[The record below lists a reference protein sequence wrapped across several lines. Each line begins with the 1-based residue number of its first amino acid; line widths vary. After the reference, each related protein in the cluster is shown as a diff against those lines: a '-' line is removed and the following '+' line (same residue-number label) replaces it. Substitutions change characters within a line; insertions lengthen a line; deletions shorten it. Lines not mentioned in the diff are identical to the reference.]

1 MIIENKGI
9 ESMIITNQ
17 PQGFNYVAQSN
28 AKILILGSMPSQLS
42 LEKQQYYAHPRNGFW
57 QIMARL
63 LDFSIAMNY
72 PEKLLALQQHH
83 IALWDVI
90 ASCQR
95 QGSLDSDIKQHSII
109 SNDFALFFQH
119 HHAIEH
125 IFFNGNMASQEY
137 HKRVLPN
144 LNQRW
149 QALPCT
155 RLPSTSPAMASLNIE
170 QKLLIWAEI
179 KRVIEC

>member
-1 MIIENKGI
+1 MIIA
-9 ESMIITNQ
+9 NQ
-17 PQGFNYVAQSN
+17 PQGFNYVARSN
-28 AKILILGSMPSQLS
+28 AKILILGSMPSELS
-42 LEKQQYYAHPRNGFW
+42 LEKQQYYAHPRNAFW

-63 LDFSIAMNY
+63 LGFSIDINY
-72 PEKLLALQQHH
+72 HEKLLALQHQH

-95 QGSLDSDIKQHSII
+95 QGSLDSNIKQHSII
-109 SNDFALFFQH
+109 INNFELFFQH

-137 HKRVLPN
+137 RKRVLPN
-144 LNQRW
+144 LNPRW
-149 QALPCT
+149 QTLPCT

-170 QKLLIWAEI
+170 QKLAAWVQISSYLM
-179 KRVIEC
+179 IE